1 MSIFHFDIDINPVID
16 YQECHITG
24 YFELIEPSKAVVCM
38 TSPYPGL
45 KQEITDSDNEP
56 LDIDFP
62 VKGGEHPHPS
72 LYQPPGQKRIN
83 HIGTA

>member
-45 KQEITDSDNEP
+45 KQEITDSDN
-56 LDIDFP
+56 
-62 VKGGEHPHPS
+62 
-72 LYQPPGQKRIN
+72 
-83 HIGTA
+83 

>member
-1 MSIFHFDIDINPVID
+1 MSVFHFDIDINPVID

-45 KQEITDSDNEP
+45 KQEITDSNNEP
-56 LDIDFP
+56 LDIDS
-62 VKGGEHPHPS
+62 S
-72 LYQPPGQKRIN
+72 LSKVESILTHLYIN
-83 HIGTA
+83 HQGKKE

>member
-56 LDIDFP
+56 LYIDYYLSKVERIIKNIYIKLH
-62 VKGGEHPHPS
+62 VKYLLIS
-72 LYQPPGQKRIN
+72 
-83 HIGTA
+83 

>member
-1 MSIFHFDIDINPVID
+1 MSFVHFDIDINPVID

-45 KQEITDSDNEP
+45 KLQMEP
-56 LDIDFP
+56 
-62 VKGGEHPHPS
+62 S
-72 LYQPPGQKRIN
+72 S
-83 HIGTA
+83 